1 MLLENHYLICI
12 IILVIY
18 SVYAVLAELA
28 DAHGSG
34 PCEETH
40 GGSNP
45 LDRTM
50 YLNALYIGNTSF
62 VTLNINRENNLTEE
76 LTATKFI
83 ERY

>member
-1 MLLENHYLICI
+1 ML
-12 IILVIY
+12 VY
-18 SVYAVLAELA
+18 SEYIKVYNIKGKSVKRVF
-28 DAHGSG
+28 DN
-34 PCEETH
+34 
-40 GGSNP
+40 SNP